1 MTDTMMPNSFVATPG
16 RAGSGLTSADATTP
30 CDTSQSS
37 SDVRLRL
44 LGGFEL
50 SLDGAPVELQP
61 AAQRLTALVAL
72 TPRGVGRMFAAFQLW
87 PDKSEKR
94 ALANLR
100 STLWRLKH
108 LPIHVIDVSPMR
120 LTLADHV
127 WLDTRSEVAEA
138 IDSVGI
144 DGLPA
149 PFQTLMTDLLPDW
162 YDDWLGV
169 ERDRLRLLRLAA
181 LEKRAREFFA
191 VGDTTS
197 AIQFGLAAL
206 AIEGARESAHQLVVD
221 AHLAE
226 GNTCEARREQ
236 LRFERCLSEE
246 FV

>member
-1 MTDTMMPNSFVATPG
+1 MTAATHALASVSLDDKYTSTDG
-16 RAGSGLTSADATTP
+16 RVYLSGIQAL
-30 CDTSQSS
+30 
-37 SDVRLRL
+37 VRLMLVQKWRDQAAGL
-44 LGGFEL
+44 KTAGFVSGYRGSPLGGIDEAFHTL
-50 SLDGAPVELQP
+50 LDQP
-61 AAQRLTALVAL
+61 YGPALVVVL
-72 TPRGVGRMFAAFQLW
+72 GVGLIVFGVYGL
-87 PDKSEKR
+87 
-94 ALANLR
+94 
-100 STLWRLKH
+100 
-108 LPIHVIDVSPMR
+108 
-120 LTLADHV
+120 
-127 WLDTRSEVAEA
+127 AEA

-206 AIEGARESAHQLVVD
+206 AIEGARESAHRLVVD